1 MGLLGIGY
9 LVYSPDAPPAGAFL
23 VDAQAHT
30 YLEAEPDVQ
39 GFWDPDTTW
48 SLVVYYTQVGG
59 WFSPTKRIRWA
70 AIPTAVSAKALRQKV
85 PHILFMRLPARPDSV
100 LRISL
105 SCAGCPAPYGLGSLA
120 VFEKPRV
127 FPATGYRP

>member
-9 LVYSPDAPPAGAFL
+9 LVYSPDTPPAGAFL
-23 VDAQAHT
+23 VDAKART
-30 YLEAEPDVQ
+30 YLEAEPDVR

-59 WFSPTKRIRWA
+59 WFSPTKRILWNT
-70 AIPTAVSAKALRQKV
+70 IPTSVSAKVLWQKV
-85 PHILFMRLPARPDSV
+85 PLIIFTRLPTGADSV
-100 LRISL
+100 LRIAL
-105 SCAGCPAPYGLGSLA
+105 SCARCPAPYGLGSIE